1 MKEETSPMFA
11 FAVMLLSKKKKFST
25 LTFYL
30 NLENFVPEMYLLIPM
45 SLMAV
50 AGGPMK
56 MIPSLSQSSA
66 NSTFSDKNPYPG

>member
-1 MKEETSPMFA
+1 MKEETSPTSA
-11 FAVMLLSKKKKFST
+11 FAVVLLSRKKKFST